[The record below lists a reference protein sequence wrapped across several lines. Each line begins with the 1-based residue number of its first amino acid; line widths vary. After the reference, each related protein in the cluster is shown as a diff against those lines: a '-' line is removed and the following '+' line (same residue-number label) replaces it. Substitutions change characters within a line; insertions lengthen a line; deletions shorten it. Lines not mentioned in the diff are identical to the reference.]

1 MPITSLM
8 REKLILEVRP
18 FCTGLTFTIKCDHSY
33 SVQICFWQKRSAE
46 AMIFL
51 EHSSFLTKF
60 EKTRKNQNS
69 FRALYSIL

>member
-33 SVQICFWQKRSAE
+33 SVQICFLAKALRRSNDLLGT
-46 AMIFL
+46 FVV
-51 EHSSFLTKF
+51 FNKV
-60 EKTRKNQNS
+60 
-69 FRALYSIL
+69 